1 MAVFE
6 AMSEPQASRLGVGQA
21 LRAAREQRGLTQ
33 QQLAETSG
41 LHRTYI
47 GFVERGERSPSLD
60 VLIKLAAAL
69 GVRFSEIVRAAE
81 GADA

>member
-1 MAVFE
+1 
-6 AMSEPQASRLGVGQA
+6 MSEPQASRLGVGQA